1 MLEIVLSSVV
11 DDLMMFCHATT
22 GHLASYMV
30 CTFHLIIQMLRLK
43 SQRCSNLFVF
53 TSILKP
59 TFFKISIMSF
69 GIYKFVYMF
78 YKFVCYI
85 YIYIYIYNI
94 YISNTY
100 LHCIEF
106 F

>member
-11 DDLMMFCHATT
+11 DDLMMFCHTTT